1 MKKSSEI
8 FGEAR
13 DAEAIKLLK
22 SDPAAY
28 FEKTRRQS
36 FGFASST
43 PTDDCDQKES
53 D

>member
-28 FEKTRRQS
+28 FEKTRRQP
-36 FGFASST
+36 FGFAPSAS
-43 PTDDCDQKES
+43 TDDADQPES
-53 D
+53 G